1 MFFVG
6 ARLSWR
12 ACFLRVRVAFFSIM
26 VAPTAKAPPDFLE
39 DEFED
44 GKGGKVAL
52 SEMVRTGL
60 AKTYARS
67 KGVSWTTS
75 TFQELDETSFV
86 HLVESAVEFGDG
98 YDGLDKDHR
107 KTDVAWE
114 VASALKWFCVRRLA
128 EDEDDKD
135 EVTAE
140 DARVFTTNG
149 VCCAPVESLHT
160 TPPVIGLVL
169 DWIPVR

>member
-1 MFFVG
+1 MSEIAQILVG

-114 VASALKWFCVRRLA
+114 VASSRERAEDKWFCVRRP
-128 EDEDDKD
+128 
-135 EVTAE
+135 
-140 DARVFTTNG
+140 AR
-149 VCCAPVESLHT
+149 PSRLS
-160 TPPVIGLVL
+160 
-169 DWIPVR
+169 

>member
-1 MFFVG
+1 V
-6 ARLSWR
+6 L
-12 ACFLRVRVAFFSIM
+12 VAFFLIM
-26 VAPTAKAPPDFLE
+26 VAPAAKAPDYLDE
-39 DEFED
+39 EFED